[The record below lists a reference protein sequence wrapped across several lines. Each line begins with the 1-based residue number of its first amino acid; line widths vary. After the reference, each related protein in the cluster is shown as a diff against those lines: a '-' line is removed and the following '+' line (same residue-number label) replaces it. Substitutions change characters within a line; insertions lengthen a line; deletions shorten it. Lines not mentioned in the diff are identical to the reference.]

1 MKIGEILIEGE
12 IGPHEDNELELMLTG
27 KKPAA
32 IIGSENLS
40 SFKPYIKDK
49 TLVLANKFKGGGGA
63 TVYVVTLPNEIWRG
77 KQIEKQF
84 MKQKQFPIGSPET
97 KLSHVKMGLLL
108 GYSKEDIRH
117 FLDTRFRFN

>member
-1 MKIGEILIEGE
+1 MKASEFIFEGK

-32 IIGSENLS
+32 IIGAEKLAIV
-40 SFKPYIKDK
+40 KPYIKDK

-63 TVYVVTLPNEIWRG
+63 TVYVITLPNEIWRG

-84 MKQKQFPIGSPET
+84 MKQQKFPIGSTET
-97 KLSHVKMGLLL
+97 KISHAKMGLLL
-108 GYSKEDIRH
+108 GYPKEDILH
-117 FLDTRFRFN
+117 FLQTRFR